1 MRTLQE
7 LNLVD
12 DFLMNRLTSHKTYG
26 EKATG
31 YILGCILGRPMGKL
45 TVVPQY
51 FCCGESRETHGVRL
65 DVYLDENAGGIFDIE
80 PDQNA
85 EKEEIASLP
94 RRVRFYHAKID
105 AGSLASGEEYSGLRN
120 VVVIFITT
128 YDPFGLGRMVYTI
141 KNGCVEVPEMPY
153 DDGAQTI
160 FLYTGGDSGDMP
172 EGLPQ
177 LLHYMERSVSEN
189 AVTQELKELHRM
201 VTAIRQDG
209 EAGLAYMKSF
219 EIEQR
224 IRKEGIK
231 EGIQQGIKEGREEGR
246 SAGLTEGRMEEIVEL
261 GRQFDRP
268 EEEILRLLQEKLKL
282 SREQA
287 EDAMQR
293 Y

>member
-1 MRTLQE
+1 
-7 LNLVD
+7 
-12 DFLMNRLTSHKTYG
+12 
-26 EKATG
+26 
-31 YILGCILGRPMGKL
+31 
-45 TVVPQY
+45 
-51 FCCGESRETHGVRL
+51 
-65 DVYLDENAGGIFDIE
+65 
-80 PDQNA
+80 
-85 EKEEIASLP
+85 
-94 RRVRFYHAKID
+94 
-105 AGSLASGEEYSGLRN
+105 
-120 VVVIFITT
+120 
-128 YDPFGLGRMVYTI
+128 
-141 KNGCVEVPEMPY
+141 MPY

-224 IRKEGIK
+224 IRKEG
-231 EGIQQGIKEGREEGR
+231 
-246 SAGLTEGRMEEIVEL
+246 RMEEIVEL
-261 GRQFDRP
+261 GRQFGRP

-287 EDAMQR
+287 ESAMKR

>member
-1 MRTLQE
+1 M
-7 LNLVD
+7 
-12 DFLMNRLTSHKTYG
+12 
-26 EKATG
+26 
-31 YILGCILGRPMGKL
+31 
-45 TVVPQY
+45 
-51 FCCGESRETHGVRL
+51 
-65 DVYLDENAGGIFDIE
+65 
-80 PDQNA
+80 
-85 EKEEIASLP
+85 
-94 RRVRFYHAKID
+94 RFYHAKID
-105 AGSLASGEEYSGLRN
+105 AGSLASGEAYSGLRN
-120 VVVIFITT
+120 VVVILITT

-160 FLYTGGDSGDMP
+160 FLYTGGDSGGMP

-231 EGIQQGIKEGREEGR
+231 
-246 SAGLTEGRMEEIVEL
+246 AGLTEGRMEEIVEL
-261 GRQFDRP
+261 GRQFGRP
-268 EEEILRLLQEKLKL
+268 EEEILQLLQEKLKL

-287 EDAMQR
+287 ENALHR

>member
-1 MRTLQE
+1 
-7 LNLVD
+7 
-12 DFLMNRLTSHKTYG
+12 
-26 EKATG
+26 
-31 YILGCILGRPMGKL
+31 
-45 TVVPQY
+45 
-51 FCCGESRETHGVRL
+51 
-65 DVYLDENAGGIFDIE
+65 
-80 PDQNA
+80 
-85 EKEEIASLP
+85 
-94 RRVRFYHAKID
+94 
-105 AGSLASGEEYSGLRN
+105 
-120 VVVIFITT
+120 
-128 YDPFGLGRMVYTI
+128 
-141 KNGCVEVPEMPY
+141 MPY

-231 EGIQQGIKEGREEGR
+231 EGIREGIQQGIKEGREEGR

>member
-1 MRTLQE
+1 M
-7 LNLVD
+7 
-12 DFLMNRLTSHKTYG
+12 
-26 EKATG
+26 
-31 YILGCILGRPMGKL
+31 
-45 TVVPQY
+45 
-51 FCCGESRETHGVRL
+51 
-65 DVYLDENAGGIFDIE
+65 
-80 PDQNA
+80 
-85 EKEEIASLP
+85 
-94 RRVRFYHAKID
+94 RFYHAKID

-231 EGIQQGIKEGREEGR
+231 EGREEGR